1 MVGNVITSERL
12 DSETE
17 LILSIISNSV
27 FQSNGKSI
35 QFKFTDYIGCEICNK
50 KVYYKPRS
58 GIFSKRTCDYVV
70 NVNIIDKVL
79 VLEKPPRFK
88 KCIYC
93 NKKKCDVKLSC
104 CEKKCHYDC
113 AIFNNFSC
121 DCDEKKV
128 TCKKIALTNYTPS
141 EEDDT
146 NCVICMDDCKT
157 VTKCGHRICRSC
169 LDTIYCEHGNNM
181 KCPMCRRGL
190 IEKKKN
196 KSVEMKINVD
206 GVDVVTNFIIE
217 S

>member
-1 MVGNVITSERL
+1 MIKIVSTSEVL

-17 LILSIISNSV
+17 IILSIISKSV
-27 FQSNGKSI
+27 YQSNGKSVMF
-35 QFKFTDYIGCEICNK
+35 QFTDYIGSEICNK
-50 KVYYKPRS
+50 KVYYRPRS
-58 GIFSKRTCDYVV
+58 GMFAKRTCDYIV

-79 VLEKPPRFK
+79 VLNKTPRFK

-104 CEKKCHYDC
+104 CEKKCHYNC
-113 AIFNNFSC
+113 AIYNNFMC
-121 DCDEKKV
+121 DCEEKSL
-128 TCKKIALTNYTPS
+128 TCKKISLIDNAPS
-141 EEDDT
+141 SEDDT
-146 NCVICMDDCKT
+146 KCVVCMDDCET

-169 LDTIYCEHGNNM
+169 LDTIYCEHGNNL

-190 IEKKKN
+190 IEKKEN
-196 KSVEMKINVD
+196 NSVEMKINVD